1 MNENKFY
8 RSNLHGRWRMIP
20 LVILILLAFFIM
32 RNYYDPIDNFYF
44 LMIAL
49 ICSPLVIL
57 FMVYFVSWL
66 VSVKNAKI
74 SYIELSENFISINNI
89 NWFLKKKQEYIE
101 IVYNDIETI
110 KIFFDYPFRCYNI
123 NIYKKWCKQ
132 GKDVVTF
139 ELKIRDYSTFME
151 VLTIHGVTVSRC
163 SHF

>member
-1 MNENKFY
+1 MTENKFY
-8 RSNLHGRWRMIP
+8 RSNLHGWLRMVP
-20 LVILILLAFFIM
+20 LVILVLLAFFIM

-66 VSVKNAKI
+66 VSVRNAKI

-89 NWFLKKKQEYIE
+89 NWFLKIKQEYIE
-101 IVYNDIETI
+101 IAYSDIENI
-110 KIFFDYPFRCYNI
+110 KVFFDYPFRCYNI

-132 GKDVVTF
+132 RKDIATF
-139 ELKIRDYSTFME
+139 ELKISDYSAFIE
-151 VLTIHGVTVSRC
+151 VLIMHGVSVSRC
-163 SHF
+163 I